1 MTMSVQAATAPVRV
15 PQTRLAESVRLVEL
29 PGGLRLPYVA
39 QGDPDGTP
47 VVLLHGLS
55 DSWRSYEPLLPELP
69 ESIYAVALTQRGH
82 GDADRPLGGYAP
94 ADFAADIAAFLD
106 ALDLEQAV
114 IVGHSMGSVNG
125 AQFAG
130 TYPDRTSGLVLMA
143 GFHRFQ
149 ENPGIVEF
157 SDSVL
162 SKLEDPIDPAFARG
176 FQEETT
182 ARPIPSEQMDI
193 FVAESLKVPAR
204 VWREVAAGMMT
215 DVHVERMGDISAPTL
230 ILWGDR
236 DTFVP
241 ESDQLQ
247 LRQAIPGSRL
257 EIYEGIGHALHWEA
271 PARVARDIAAFV
283 ASI

>member
-1 MTMSVQAATAPVRV
+1 MSVRT
-15 PQTRLAESVRLVEL
+15 QTLPGSHEHLLDAVRLVEL

-47 VVLLHGLS
+47 VVFLHGLS

-82 GDADRPLGGYAP
+82 GDADRPTHGYTAH
-94 ADFAADIAAFLD
+94 DFAADLAGFLD

-114 IVGHSMGSVNG
+114 IVGHSMGSVIA

-130 TYPDRTSGLVLMA
+130 AYPDRTRGLVLMA
-143 GFHRFQ
+143 GFYCFA
-149 ENPGIVEF
+149 ENPDLVNFLET
-157 SDSVL
+157 VL
-162 SKLEDPIDPAFARG
+162 LNLEDPIDPAFVRE
-176 FQEETT
+176 FQEGT
-182 ARPIPSEQMDI
+182 AALPVDRDQMDI

-204 VWREVAAGMMT
+204 VWRAAAAGMMT
-215 DVHVERMGDISAPTL
+215 DEHVAQLSAITAPTL
-230 ILWGDR
+230 MLWGDC
-236 DTFVP
+236 DVFTP

-247 LRQAIPGSRL
+247 LCQAIPGACL
-257 EIYEGIGHALHWEA
+257 EIYQGIGHALHWEV

-283 ASI
+283 DER

>member
-1 MTMSVQAATAPVRV
+1 MSVQTDILLAAHD
-15 PQTRLAESVRLVEL
+15 RLLDSVRQVEL

-39 QGDPDGTP
+39 RGNPDGTP

-69 ESIYAVALTQRGH
+69 DAVYALALTQRGH
-82 GDADRPLGGYAP
+82 GDADRPVDGYAP
-94 ADFAADIAAFLD
+94 RDFAADLAAFLD
-106 ALDLEQAV
+106 ALDLDRAV
-114 IVGHSMGSVNG
+114 IVGHSLGGVV
-125 AQFAG
+125 ATQFAG
-130 TYPDRTSGLVLMA
+130 AYPDRTLGLVLMA

-149 ENPGIVEF
+149 ENPVIVDFWE
-157 SDSVL
+157 SVL

-182 ARPIPSEQMDI
+182 ARPIASEQVDI

-204 VWREVAAGMMT
+204 VWRAAAAGMMT
-215 DVHVERMGDISAPTL
+215 DEHVVQLGAITAPTL

-236 DTFVP
+236 DAFAP
-241 ESDQLQ
+241 QSDQIALC
-247 LRQAIPGSRL
+247 QAIPGAHL
-257 EIYEGIGHALHWEA
+257 EIYHGIGHALHWEA

-283 ASI
+283 AGA